1 MCGIAGILDHHA
13 DAPLRTQLEG
23 MLAWMLKRG
32 PDGSGEFV
40 EGPLAMGMRRLAVID
55 LEGGWQPLYAAD
67 GQVVVFQNGE
77 IYNVCSGNEVSMS
90 SVVEELIQSAGVSVM
105 VGQDEQL
112 LRKTEQRRTC
122 GSSVRQ
128 PG

>member
-77 IYNVCSGNEVSMS
+77 IYNYQSLRDELQRLGHSFRTQSDTEVLANGFVAGASM
-90 SVVEELIQSAGVSVM
+90 
-105 VGQDEQL
+105 D
-112 LRKTEQRRTC
+112 C
-122 GSSVRQ
+122 
-128 PG
+128 